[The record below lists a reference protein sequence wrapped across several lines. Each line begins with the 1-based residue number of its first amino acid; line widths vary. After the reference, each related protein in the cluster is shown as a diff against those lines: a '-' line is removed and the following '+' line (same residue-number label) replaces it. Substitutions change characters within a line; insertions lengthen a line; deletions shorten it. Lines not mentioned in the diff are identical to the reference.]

1 MELGKAITPASL
13 KLRIQSG
20 ANTPV
25 RPLDLNKKAKQTPDQ
40 VMGQAAEK
48 LRVGTKR

>member
-13 KLRIQSG
+13 KKIQSG